1 MYISVKELSHLEM
14 QINKLQDII
23 ELQNDE
29 QNRYFP
35 ESISTAREMAN
46 KAENIIKKVT
56 EREIKSKA
64 KKIIRHFLKS
74 SEGHSSKR
82 RLVEGSPDFPQTGSR
97 RK

>member
-64 KKIIRHFLKS
+64 KKIIRKK
-74 SEGHSSKR
+74 GM
-82 RLVEGSPDFPQTGSR
+82 
-97 RK
+97 